1 MSKQEK
7 INIIEEV
14 MEIKKGTLTEETVL
28 ADYDE
33 WDSLAVISLMAM
45 MDTKFGKNIPID
57 KIKEIVVVADILEL
71 F

>member
-1 MSKQEK
+1 MGKEEK
-7 INIIEEV
+7 IAIIEEV
-14 MEIKKGTLTEETVL
+14 MELKKGTLTENSVL

-45 MDTKFGKNIPID
+45 MDTKFGKNLPID
-57 KIKEIVVVADILEL
+57 KIKEIETVADILAL